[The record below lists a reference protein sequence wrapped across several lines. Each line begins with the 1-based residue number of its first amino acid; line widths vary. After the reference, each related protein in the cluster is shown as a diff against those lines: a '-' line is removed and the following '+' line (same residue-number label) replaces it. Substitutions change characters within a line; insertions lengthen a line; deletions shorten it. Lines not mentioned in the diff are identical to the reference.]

1 MVPREA
7 YKWQTGLC
15 DRLDLRGRIRVAR
28 EGINGTVSGTAD
40 AVRQY
45 MEQVDQLGLFPG
57 MQWKVSPSEIGHAF
71 PSMIVSLRDTIVN
84 MGAKLAHNPATNGRL
99 AEASA
104 LAGRLQGKRVLMYC
118 TGGIRCE
125 MASSYLKSLGVDRV
139 AQLHGGIHEYLK
151 AYPDGGRFRGKNFVF
166 DERIAIPSN
175 DATVVGRCRV
185 CSRSF
190 DDYSQKRRCVHCRI
204 LVVCCDTCHDA
215 GVPLPCDSKSPR

>member
-1 MVPREA
+1 
-7 YKWQTGLC
+7 
-15 DRLDLRGRIRVAR
+15 
-28 EGINGTVSGTAD
+28 
-40 AVRQY
+40 
-45 MEQVDQLGLFPG
+45 
-57 MQWKVSPSEIGHAF
+57 
-71 PSMIVSLRDTIVN
+71 
-84 MGAKLAHNPATNGRL
+84 MGAKLAHNPGEYLSPAEFNEAMADEDSALVDCRNSYEWQIGRFEG
-99 AEASA
+99 APCPSGRQFTDWPKEASA

-139 AQLHGGIHEYLK
+139 AQLHGGIHVSQAFTKPERRPSDGGTTQEYLK

-204 LVVCCDTCHDA
+204 LLVCCDTCHDA
-215 GVPLPCDSKSPR
+215 GVPLVCGTCKHSQGDLGVNV